1 MDETTETSTIQG
13 PPSSSCI
20 VIGAGISGLAAALS
34 LAEAGRAVV
43 IIEARSRIGGRILSL
58 TDTLPC
64 PIDLGA
70 TEIHGY
76 DEGNPLKNL
85 AELMKARIHKP
96 KNSRWLIFGP
106 EGRPLQHDL
115 AIRLEDNVSHA
126 IFQKSIEFAQL
137 DSVPSFSASLADFVF
152 ANDSPL
158 YDGLDNQGKAYA
170 TSLAHSWCSW
180 MGTPFSRVSLKYW
193 GFGRD
198 FSGAPAYAERGYAQF
213 VDYLWNKAKAAGV
226 QLRMEHEVVAIE
238 DDGAGV
244 RVTAKTST
252 SLGSSEIVF
261 NAQTCICTIPLG
273 VLQSR
278 PPIFSPVLPMRRMQT
293 LARVG
298 VGSFTKVFIS
308 YPHAWWPAQP
318 ALLYIIFSDQFP
330 PRDAG
335 DFGNLS
341 GSTLSAAQEIISQSA
356 VEVRNFVEM
365 NGAPVL
371 SIDFGPPAAQ
381 RIEDHTSQDIKAALH
396 VLLAYHLGGGRA
408 DIPEPD
414 ACVVTRWNTDRYTLG
429 AYSHIP
435 VTTSTSTDPA
445 TPLDFVELSK
455 PLWEGR
461 LGFAGE
467 HTDLDHSA
475 SAHGALLSGERE
487 AQRVLILLAGR
498 DAQQGEGNGDWI
510 VVSKPRL

>member
-1 MDETTETSTIQG
+1 MDETTGTSTIRG
-13 PPSSSCI
+13 PSSSSCI
-20 VIGAGISGLAAALS
+20 IIGAGISGLAAALR
-34 LAEAGRAVV
+34 LAEAGRDVV
-43 IIEARSRIGGRILSL
+43 IVEARSRIGGRILSL

-85 AELMKARIHKP
+85 AELINARIHKP
-96 KNSRWLIFGP
+96 AGGRWLIFGP
-106 EGRPLQHDL
+106 EGRPLEADL
-115 AIRLEDNVSHA
+115 AVRLEDNVSRT
-126 IFQKSIEFAQL
+126 IFQKSVEFAQL
-137 DSVPSFSASLADFVF
+137 DSIPTFSDSLADFVF
-152 ANDSPL
+152 ANESPL
-158 YDGLDNQGKAYA
+158 YDGLDSQGKAYA
-170 TSLAHSWCSW
+170 TSLAQSWCSW
-180 MGTPFSRVSLKYW
+180 MGAPFSSVSLKYW

-213 VDYLWNKAKAAGV
+213 VDYLWQQAKTAGA
-226 QLRMEHEVVAIE
+226 QLRMEHEVMAIE

-244 RVTAKTST
+244 RVTAITSS
-252 SLGSSEIVF
+252 SLGSSEVVF

-273 VLQSR
+273 VLKTR
-278 PPIFSPVLPMRRMQT
+278 PPRFSPALPLRRMQSLET
-293 LARVG
+293 IG

-308 YPHAWWPAQP
+308 YPRPWWPAQQP
-318 ALLYIIFSDQFP
+318 LLYIIFSDQFP
-330 PRDAG
+330 PGNAG
-335 DFGNLS
+335 NFFSKLS
-341 GSTLSAAQEIISQSA
+341 DGALSAAQDITSHSA

-381 RIEDHTSQDIKAALH
+381 RVENHTSQDIKAALH
-396 VLLAYHLGGGRA
+396 ALLSYHLGGGDRTMSSG
-408 DIPEPD
+408 IPEPD
-414 ACVVTRWNTDRYTLG
+414 ACVVTRWNNDRYTLG

-435 VTTSTSTDPA
+435 VTTTPSKDPA

-455 PLWEGR
+455 PLWDGR

-487 AQRVLILLAGR
+487 AQRVNIFLAG
-498 DAQQGEGNGDWI
+498 QGARKIDGNGSI
-510 VVSKPRL
+510 